1 MEEIKTKTCSKCGR
15 ELPLENFSK
24 CASNSDGLQRQ
35 CKECHRE
42 SVRNAYYKRKEKSFG
57 ITPPNKVFSNPELA
71 KFQPRDLLVEL
82 KARGYTWEKMF
93 APRIE
98 ILYNKV

>member
-1 MEEIKTKTCSKCGR
+1 METKRCTKCGR
-15 ELPLENFSK
+15 ELTLDNFSK
-24 CASNSDGLQRQ
+24 CASNADGLQRQ

-57 ITPPNKVFSNPELA
+57 ITPPNMVFTNPELA
-71 KFQPRDLLVEL
+71 KFQPRELLAEL
-82 KARGYTWEKMF
+82 KARGYVWEKMF

-98 ILYNKV
+98 IKYEKI